1 LVSSYQFFQYFFNL
15 SDELAGSLLS
25 KLTLITEKEYLD
37 VKSRHDQ
44 EPFKRLLQNELA
56 KRFLGTFY
64 QEDSYQ
70 NALNISQWLFKR
82 EYDKLTLANY
92 KMLEEQ
98 LPFFTIKLIDYEK
111 SFVETLITLELLASK
126 REANDFIQQQAIK
139 VNNLSLTDL
148 NTSLE
153 TINQQNPEIPY
164 VILDIGKKKKYL
176 LKFS

>member
-1 LVSSYQFFQYFFNL
+1 
-15 SDELAGSLLS
+15 
-25 KLTLITEKEYLD
+25 
-37 VKSRHDQ
+37 
-44 EPFKRLLQNELA
+44 
-56 KRFLGTFY
+56 
-64 QEDSYQ
+64 
-70 NALNISQWLFKR
+70 
-82 EYDKLTLANY
+82 
-92 KMLEEQ
+92 MLEEQ